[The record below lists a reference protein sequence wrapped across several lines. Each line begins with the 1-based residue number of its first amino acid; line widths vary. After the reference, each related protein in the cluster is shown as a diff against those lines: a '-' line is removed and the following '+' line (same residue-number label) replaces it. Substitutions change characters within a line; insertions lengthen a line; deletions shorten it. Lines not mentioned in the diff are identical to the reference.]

1 MNAPASLELAP
12 ATSATSATSAASL
25 DGIDAYL
32 ASLPD
37 GEGVGVSL
45 RNEPVFQKIRDA
57 RRQDDPSLPMRE
69 WERPLVKADWK
80 TVASLCGDALRTRSK
95 DFQLAAWLCEAWTY
109 ERGIAGFVDGMR
121 LLHALAER
129 FWTHAYP
136 QLEEGDPD
144 ARVAPFVWIN
154 QTLAMVLKL
163 QIRLLTL
170 SVEPGS
176 INLDDWVRVAGRA
189 PERDDPAELTREF
202 LDGEV
207 AKGSNVADLLRLEAQ
222 VGAALD
228 ATATLERGLDMRLG
242 NDAPSFSRVMEA
254 LMDLQ
259 RAARS
264 LRGERQLP
272 VISEAPVAQAASETF
287 SDATAYVSNHASAE
301 TVADA
306 GERVS
311 PEPLPGVMTPFRIA
325 DRDHAYRLLDEIA
338 QYLARAEP
346 HSPTPYLLRRAVAWG
361 GMPLPELMREVVSQE
376 GDLNRYFAMLGV
388 HE

>member
-12 ATSATSATSAASL
+12 AALAAST
-25 DGIDAYL
+25 DRIDAYL
-32 ASLPD
+32 APLPD
-37 GEGVGVSL
+37 GDGVGVSL
-45 RNEPVFQKIRDA
+45 RNDPVFQKIRDA

-69 WERPLVKADWK
+69 WERPLIKADWK
-80 TVASLCGDALRTRSK
+80 TVAALSGDALRTRSK
-95 DFQLAAWLCEAWTY
+95 DFQLAAWLCEAWTC
-109 ERGIAGFVDGMR
+109 ERGVDGFVDGMR

-129 FWTHAYP
+129 FWAHAYP
-136 QLEEGDPD
+136 QLEEGDAD

-154 QTLAMVLKL
+154 QTLSMVLKL

-189 PERDDPAELTREF
+189 SERDESGELTREF

-207 AKGSNVADLLRLEAQ
+207 SKGSNVADLLRLEEQ
-222 VGAALD
+222 LSAALD
-228 ATATLERGLDMRLG
+228 MTATLERSLDMQLG

-264 LRGERQLP
+264 LRGERGLP
-272 VISEAPVAQAASETF
+272 VIDEAQAPVGHVSDEAWSQALEPASN
-287 SDATAYVSNHASAE
+287 DAAEDGSIHVSH
-301 TVADA
+301 
-306 GERVS
+306 
-311 PEPLPGVMTPFRIA
+311 EPARTVMTPFRIA
-325 DRDHAYRLLDEIA
+325 DRNHAYQLLDEIA
-338 QYLARAEP
+338 QYLAQAEP

-361 GMPLPELMREVVSQE
+361 GMPLPELMREVVRQE